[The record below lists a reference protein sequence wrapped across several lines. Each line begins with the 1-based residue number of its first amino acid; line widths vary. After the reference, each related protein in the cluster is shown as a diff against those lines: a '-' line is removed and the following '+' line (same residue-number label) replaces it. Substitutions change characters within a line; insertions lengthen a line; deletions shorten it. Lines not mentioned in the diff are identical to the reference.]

1 LVPHGSGGQ
10 PALFNLHCFTDL
22 ILDDLETLL
31 TTLIE
36 PIVAGLGYE
45 LVRVRVSG
53 GQDRIVQVMAENA
66 DGLCGHQD
74 CVTISH
80 ALSEMLDARDPIPF
94 PYRLE
99 VSSPGID
106 RPLVRPKDFA
116 RWAGFEAKIEMLVPV
131 DGRKRFEGRLDGF
144 ADGVA
149 TLQTAAGVVLLPLA
163 DMKAA
168 RLLLTDALLAATR
181 PQQDV
186 MQPQTEDAN

>member
-1 LVPHGSGGQ
+1 
-10 PALFNLHCFTDL
+10 
-22 ILDDLETLL
+22 LDDLDIILRD
-31 TTLIE
+31 LIE

-45 LVRVRVSG
+45 LVRVKVSG
-53 GQDRIVQVMAENA
+53 GQDRILQVMAENA

-106 RPLVRPKDFA
+106 RPLVRPKDFV
-116 RWAGFEAKIEMLVPV
+116 RWAGFDAKVEMLVPV
-131 DGRKRFEGRLDGF
+131 DGRKRFEGKLDGF

-149 TLQTAAGVVLLPLA
+149 TVQTSVGPVRLPLA
-163 DMKAA
+163 NMKAA
-168 RLLLTDALLAATR
+168 RLLLTDALLAATK

-186 MQPQTEDAN
+186 METVTEEKH